1 MTKEEKNELLTRL
14 GSEDYEAY
22 MELRRQMDVLAA
34 DEKMDDA
41 QKAAFYAEIRDELVL
56 MRKRRDLMAKKLQAF
71 NELIDEVETRL
82 KETEQYDRKKKKKV
96 RILPPAPTNAQ
107 IDYREKQ
114 EAHFAQGM
122 TFYKLFWVFFIGCFA
137 GVVLETLYCLIQ
149 RGHYESRVGLIY
161 GPFNL
166 VYGIGA
172 LCLSGALYQF
182 RNRGRVFSF
191 VGGFVVGSVVEY
203 ACSWFQEVCFG
214 STSWDYSNMPYN
226 LNGRICL
233 LYSVFWGI
241 LGIFWIKDIYPRMAK
256 WILKIPNKVGKPL
269 TWALLVFMVFNSVM
283 TLFTSL
289 RWTARREGVEPRN
302 AFEAYI
308 DEHYPDER
316 MQKIFANAEFTEDR
330 EARMQDEQESQNN
343 FRKLEQL
350 SKELGQKTAETIEDA
365 IDTMKSDAGNR

>member
-1 MTKEEKNELLTRL
+1 MTREEKNELLTQL

-34 DEKMDDA
+34 DERMDDA

-56 MRKRRDLMAKKLQAF
+56 LRKRRDLMAKKLQAF

-82 KETEQYDRKKKKKV
+82 KETEQYDRRKKKKV

-137 GVVLETLYCLIQ
+137 GVVLETIYCLIQ

-233 LYSVFWGI
+233 LYSIFWGI

-256 WILKIPNKVGKPL
+256 WILKIPNKVGKPP
-269 TWALLVFMVFNSVM
+269 TWVLLVFMVFNSVM

-289 RWTARREGVEPRN
+289 RWTARREGIEPRN
-302 AFEAYI
+302 AFEAYL

-343 FRKLEQL
+343 FQKLEEL
-350 SKELGQKTAETIEDA
+350 SKELGQETTETIEDA
-365 IDTMKSDAGNR
+365 IDTIKSDAEK

>member
-1 MTKEEKNELLTRL
+1 MTREEKNELLTQL

-34 DEKMDDA
+34 DERMDDA
-41 QKAAFYAEIRDELVL
+41 QKAAFYAEIRDEMVL
-56 MRKRRDLMAKKLQAF
+56 LRKRRDLMAKKLQSF

-82 KETEQYDRKKKKKV
+82 KETEQYDRRKKKKV

-137 GVVLETLYCLIQ
+137 GVVLETIYCLIQ

-233 LYSVFWGI
+233 LYSIFWGI

-269 TWALLVFMVFNSVM
+269 TWVLLVFMVFNSVM

-289 RWTARREGVEPRN
+289 RWTARREGIEPRN
-302 AFEAYI
+302 AFEAYL

-343 FRKLEQL
+343 FQKLEEL

-365 IDTMKSDAGNR
+365 VDTIKSDAEK

>member
-1 MTKEEKNELLTRL
+1 MTQEEKNELMDRL
-14 GSEDYEAY
+14 GPQDYEAY

-34 DEKMDDA
+34 DERMDDA
-41 QKAAFYAEIRDELVL
+41 QKAAFYAQIREELIV
-56 MRKRRDLMAKKLQAF
+56 MRKQRDLLTRRLQAF
-71 NELIDEVETRL
+71 NDLIDEVETRL
-82 KETEQYDRKKKKKV
+82 KETEKYDRRKKKKL
-96 RILPPAPTNAQ
+96 RILPPPPTNAQ

-137 GVVLETLYCLIQ
+137 GVVLETIYCLIQ

-166 VYGIGA
+166 VYGVGA
-172 LCLSGALYQF
+172 LCLSGALYRF

-191 VGGFVVGSVVEY
+191 VGGFIVGSVVEY

-214 STSWDYSNMPYN
+214 STSWDYSSMPYN

-233 LYSVFWGI
+233 LYSIFWGI

-289 RWTARREGVEPRN
+289 RWSARRAGVPAGN
-302 AFEAYI
+302 AFEAYL

-330 EARMQDEQESQNN
+330 KARMHDEQESQNN
-343 FRKLEQL
+343 FQKLEEL
-350 SKELGQKTAETIEDA
+350 SHELGQKTAETIEDA
-365 IDTMKSDAGNR
+365 IDTLKSDAEK

>member
-1 MTKEEKNELLTRL
+1 MTQEEKNELMDRL
-14 GSEDYEAY
+14 GPQDYEAY

-34 DEKMDDA
+34 DERMDDA
-41 QKAAFYAEIRDELVL
+41 QKAAFYAQIREELIV
-56 MRKRRDLMAKKLQAF
+56 MRKQRDLLTRRLQAF
-71 NELIDEVETRL
+71 NDLIDEVETRL
-82 KETEQYDRKKKKKV
+82 KETEKYDRRKKKKL
-96 RILPPAPTNAQ
+96 RILPPPPTNAQ

-137 GVVLETLYCLIQ
+137 GVVLETIYCLIQ

-166 VYGIGA
+166 VYGVGA
-172 LCLSGALYQF
+172 LCLSGALYRF

-191 VGGFVVGSVVEY
+191 VGGFIVGSVVEY

-214 STSWDYSNMPYN
+214 STSWDYSSMPYN

-233 LYSVFWGI
+233 LYSIFWGI

-289 RWTARREGVEPRN
+289 RWSARRAGVPAGN
-302 AFEAYI
+302 AFEAYL

-330 EARMQDEQESQNN
+330 EARMHDEQESQNN
-343 FRKLEQL
+343 FQKLEEL
-350 SKELGQKTAETIEDA
+350 SHELGQKTAETIEDA
-365 IDTMKSDAGNR
+365 IDTLKTDAEK

>member
-1 MTKEEKNELLTRL
+1 MTQEEKNELMTQL
-14 GSEDYEAY
+14 GPGDYETY
-22 MELRRQMDVLAA
+22 MELRRQMDVLAS
-34 DEKMDDA
+34 DERMDDA
-41 QKAAFYAEIRDELVL
+41 QKAAFYAEIREELIV
-56 MRKRRDLMAKKLQAF
+56 MRKQRDLMTKKLQVF
-71 NELIDEVETRL
+71 NDLIDEVETRL
-82 KETEQYDRKKKKKV
+82 KETEKYDRKKKKKL

-137 GVVLETLYCLIQ
+137 GVVLETIYCLIQ

-172 LCLSGALYQF
+172 LCLSGALYRF

-191 VGGFVVGSVVEY
+191 VGGFIVGSVVEY

-233 LYSVFWGI
+233 LYSIFWGI

-269 TWALLVFMVFNSVM
+269 TWALLAFMVFNSVM

-289 RWTARREGVEPRN
+289 RWTARREGVPASN
-302 AFEAYI
+302 AFEAYL

-343 FRKLEQL
+343 FQKLEEL
-350 SKELGQKTAETIEDA
+350 SRELGQKTAETIEDA
-365 IDTMKSDAGNR
+365 IDTIKSDAEK

>member
-1 MTKEEKNELLTRL
+1 MTQEEKNELMMQL
-14 GSEDYEAY
+14 GPGDYETY
-22 MELRRQMDVLAA
+22 MELRRQMDVLAS
-34 DEKMDDA
+34 DERMDDA
-41 QKAAFYAEIRDELVL
+41 QKAAFYAEIREELIV
-56 MRKRRDLMAKKLQAF
+56 MRKQRDLMTKKLQVF
-71 NELIDEVETRL
+71 NDLIDEVETRL
-82 KETEQYDRKKKKKV
+82 KETEKYDRKKKKKL

-137 GVVLETLYCLIQ
+137 GVVLETIYCLIQ

-172 LCLSGALYQF
+172 LCLSGALYRF

-269 TWALLVFMVFNSVM
+269 TWALLAFMVFNSVM

-289 RWTARREGVEPRN
+289 RWTARREGVPASN
-302 AFEAYI
+302 AFEAYL

-343 FRKLEQL
+343 FQKLEEL

-365 IDTMKSDAGNR
+365 IDTIKSDAEK

>member
-1 MTKEEKNELLTRL
+1 MTQEEKNELMERL
-14 GSEDYEAY
+14 GPQDYEAY

-34 DEKMDDA
+34 DERMDDA
-41 QKAAFYAEIRDELVL
+41 QKAAFYAQIREELIV
-56 MRKRRDLMAKKLQAF
+56 MRRQRDLLTRRLQAF
-71 NELIDEVETRL
+71 NDLIDEVETRL
-82 KETEQYDRKKKKKV
+82 KETEKYDRRKKKKL
-96 RILPPAPTNAQ
+96 RILPPPPTNAQ
-107 IDYREKQ
+107 IDYRERQ

-137 GVVLETLYCLIQ
+137 GVVLETIYCLIQ

-233 LYSVFWGI
+233 LYSIFWGI

-289 RWTARREGVEPRN
+289 RWTARREGIEPRN
-302 AFEAYI
+302 AFEAYL

-343 FRKLEQL
+343 FQKLEEL

-365 IDTMKSDAGNR
+365 IDTMKSDAEK

>member
-1 MTKEEKNELLTRL
+1 MTREEKNELLTQL

-34 DEKMDDA
+34 DERMDDA

-82 KETEQYDRKKKKKV
+82 KETEQYDRRKKKKV

-137 GVVLETLYCLIQ
+137 GVVLETIYCLIQ

-191 VGGFVVGSVVEY
+191 VGGFIVGSVVEY

-233 LYSVFWGI
+233 LYSIFWGI

-269 TWALLVFMVFNSVM
+269 TWVLLVFMVFNSVM

-289 RWTARREGVEPRN
+289 RWTARREGIEPRN
-302 AFEAYI
+302 AFEAYL

-343 FRKLEQL
+343 FQKLEEL

-365 IDTMKSDAGNR
+365 IDTMKSDAEK

>member
-1 MTKEEKNELLTRL
+1 MTREEKNELLTQL

-34 DEKMDDA
+34 DERMDDA

-82 KETEQYDRKKKKKV
+82 KETEQYDRRKKKKV

-137 GVVLETLYCLIQ
+137 GVVLETIYCLIQ

-233 LYSVFWGI
+233 LYSIFWGI

-269 TWALLVFMVFNSVM
+269 TWVLLVFMVFNSVM

-289 RWTARREGVEPRN
+289 RWTARREGIEPRN
-302 AFEAYI
+302 AFEAYL

-343 FRKLEQL
+343 FQKLEEL
-350 SKELGQKTAETIEDA
+350 SKALGQKTAETIEDA
-365 IDTMKSDAGNR
+365 IDTMKSDAEK

>member
-1 MTKEEKNELLTRL
+1 MTQEEKNELMERL
-14 GSEDYEAY
+14 GPQDYEAY

-34 DEKMDDA
+34 DERMDDA
-41 QKAAFYAEIRDELVL
+41 QKAAFYAQIREELIV
-56 MRKRRDLMAKKLQAF
+56 MRRQRDLLTRRLQAF
-71 NELIDEVETRL
+71 NDLIDEVETRL
-82 KETEQYDRKKKKKV
+82 KETEKYDRRKKKKL
-96 RILPPAPTNAQ
+96 RILPPPPTNAQ
-107 IDYREKQ
+107 IDYRERQ

-137 GVVLETLYCLIQ
+137 GVVLETIYCLIQ

-233 LYSVFWGI
+233 LYSIFWGI

-269 TWALLVFMVFNSVM
+269 TWVLLVFMVFNSVM

-302 AFEAYI
+302 AFEAYL

-343 FRKLEQL
+343 FQKLEEL
-350 SKELGQKTAETIEDA
+350 SKELGQKTTETIEDA
-365 IDTMKSDAGNR
+365 IDTIKSDAEK

>member
-1 MTKEEKNELLTRL
+1 MTREEKNELLTQL

-34 DEKMDDA
+34 DERMDDA

-56 MRKRRDLMAKKLQAF
+56 LRKRRDLMAKKLQAF

-82 KETEQYDRKKKKKV
+82 KETEQYDRRKKKKV

-137 GVVLETLYCLIQ
+137 GVVLETIYCLIQ

-233 LYSVFWGI
+233 LYSIFWGI

-269 TWALLVFMVFNSVM
+269 TWVLLVFMVFNSVM

-302 AFEAYI
+302 AFEAYL

-343 FRKLEQL
+343 FQKLEEL
-350 SKELGQKTAETIEDA
+350 SQELGQKTTETIEDA
-365 IDTMKSDAGNR
+365 IDTIKSDAEK

>member
-1 MTKEEKNELLTRL
+1 MTQEEKNELMERL
-14 GSEDYEAY
+14 GPQDYEAY

-34 DEKMDDA
+34 DERMDDA
-41 QKAAFYAEIRDELVL
+41 QKAAFYAQIREELIV
-56 MRKRRDLMAKKLQAF
+56 MRRQRDLLTRRLQAF
-71 NELIDEVETRL
+71 NDLIDEVETRL
-82 KETEQYDRKKKKKV
+82 KETEKYDRRKKKKL
-96 RILPPAPTNAQ
+96 RLLPPPPTNAQ
-107 IDYREKQ
+107 IDYRERQ

-137 GVVLETLYCLIQ
+137 GVVLETIYCLIQ

-166 VYGIGA
+166 VYGVGA
-172 LCLSGALYQF
+172 LCLSGALYRF

-191 VGGFVVGSVVEY
+191 VGGFIVGSVVEY

-233 LYSVFWGI
+233 LYSIFWGI

-269 TWALLVFMVFNSVM
+269 TWVLLVFMVFNSVM

-289 RWTARREGVEPRN
+289 RWSARRAGVP
-302 AFEAYI
+302 
-308 DEHYPDER
+308 
-316 MQKIFANAEFTEDR
+316 
-330 EARMQDEQESQNN
+330 
-343 FRKLEQL
+343 
-350 SKELGQKTAETIEDA
+350 
-365 IDTMKSDAGNR
+365 AGNARRALPRRAHAEDLRQRGIYRGSRGAHARRAGIAE

>member
-1 MTKEEKNELLTRL
+1 MTREEKNELLTQL

-34 DEKMDDA
+34 DERMDDA

-56 MRKRRDLMAKKLQAF
+56 LRKRRDLMAKKLQAF

-82 KETEQYDRKKKKKV
+82 KETEQYDRRKKKKV

-137 GVVLETLYCLIQ
+137 GVVLETIYCLIQ

-233 LYSVFWGI
+233 LYSIFWGI

-269 TWALLVFMVFNSVM
+269 TWVLLVFMVFNSVM

-302 AFEAYI
+302 AFEASL
-308 DEHYPDER
+308 DEHYTDER

-343 FRKLEQL
+343 FQKLEEL
-350 SKELGQKTAETIEDA
+350 SKELGQKTTETIEDA
-365 IDTMKSDAGNR
+365 IDTMKSDAEK

>member
-1 MTKEEKNELLTRL
+1 MTREEKNELLTQL

-34 DEKMDDA
+34 DERMDDA

-56 MRKRRDLMAKKLQAF
+56 LRKRRDLMAKKLQAF

-82 KETEQYDRKKKKKV
+82 KETEQYDRRKKKKV

-137 GVVLETLYCLIQ
+137 GVVLETIYCLIQ

-233 LYSVFWGI
+233 LYSIFWGI

-269 TWALLVFMVFNSVM
+269 TWVLLVFMVFNSVM

-289 RWTARREGVEPRN
+289 RWTARREGVKPRN
-302 AFEAYI
+302 AFEAYL

-343 FRKLEQL
+343 FQKLEEL

-365 IDTMKSDAGNR
+365 VDTIKSDAEK

>member
-1 MTKEEKNELLTRL
+1 MTQEEKNELMMQL
-14 GSEDYEAY
+14 GPGDYETY
-22 MELRRQMDVLAA
+22 MELRRQMDVLAS
-34 DEKMDDA
+34 DERMDDA
-41 QKAAFYAEIRDELVL
+41 QKAAFYAEIREELIV
-56 MRKRRDLMAKKLQAF
+56 MRKQRDLMTKKLQVF
-71 NELIDEVETRL
+71 NDLIDEVETRL
-82 KETEQYDRKKKKKV
+82 KETEKYDRKKKKKL

-137 GVVLETLYCLIQ
+137 GVVLETIYCLIQ

-172 LCLSGALYQF
+172 LCLSGALYRF

-191 VGGFVVGSVVEY
+191 VGGFIVGSVVEY

-269 TWALLVFMVFNSVM
+269 TWALLAFMVFNSVM

-289 RWTARREGVEPRN
+289 RWTARREGVPASN
-302 AFEAYI
+302 AFEVYL

-343 FRKLEQL
+343 FQKLEEL
-350 SKELGQKTAETIEDA
+350 SRELGQKTAETIEDA
-365 IDTMKSDAGNR
+365 IDTIKSDAVK

>member
-1 MTKEEKNELLTRL
+1 MTREEKNELLTQL

-34 DEKMDDA
+34 DERMDDA

-56 MRKRRDLMAKKLQAF
+56 LRKRRDLMAKKLQAF

-82 KETEQYDRKKKKKV
+82 KETEQYDRRKKKKV

-114 EAHFAQGM
+114 EAHVAQGM
-122 TFYKLFWVFFIGCFA
+122 TSYKLFWVFFIGCFA
-137 GVVLETLYCLIQ
+137 GVVLETIYCLIQ

-233 LYSVFWGI
+233 LYSIFWGI

-269 TWALLVFMVFNSVM
+269 TWVLLVFMVFNSVM

-289 RWTARREGVEPRN
+289 RWTARREGVKPRN
-302 AFEAYI
+302 AFEAYL

-343 FRKLEQL
+343 FQKLEEL
-350 SKELGQKTAETIEDA
+350 SKELGQKTTETIEDA
-365 IDTMKSDAGNR
+365 IDTIKSDAEK

>member
-1 MTKEEKNELLTRL
+1 MTQEEKNELMERL
-14 GSEDYEAY
+14 GPQDYEAY

-34 DEKMDDA
+34 DERMDDA
-41 QKAAFYAEIRDELVL
+41 QKAAFYAQIREELIV
-56 MRKRRDLMAKKLQAF
+56 MRRQRDLLTRRLQAF
-71 NELIDEVETRL
+71 NDLIDEVETRL
-82 KETEQYDRKKKKKV
+82 KETEKYDRRKKKKL
-96 RILPPAPTNAQ
+96 RILPPPPTNAQ
-107 IDYREKQ
+107 IDYRERQ

-137 GVVLETLYCLIQ
+137 GVVLETIYCLIQ

-166 VYGIGA
+166 VYGVGA
-172 LCLSGALYQF
+172 LCLSGALYRF

-191 VGGFVVGSVVEY
+191 VGGFIVGSVVEY

-233 LYSVFWGI
+233 LYSIFWGI

-289 RWTARREGVEPRN
+289 RWSARRAGVPAGN
-302 AFEAYI
+302 AFEAYL

-330 EARMQDEQESQNN
+330 AARMHDEQESQDN
-343 FRKLEQL
+343 FQKLEEL
-350 SKELGQKTAETIEDA
+350 SREMGQKTAETIEDA
-365 IDTMKSDAGNR
+365 IDTIKSDAEK

>member
-1 MTKEEKNELLTRL
+1 MTREEKNELLTQL
-14 GSEDYEAY
+14 GPEDYEAY

-34 DEKMDDA
+34 DEQMDDA

-56 MRKRRDLMAKKLQAF
+56 LRKRRDLMAKKLQAF

-82 KETEQYDRKKKKKV
+82 KETEQYDRRKKKKV

-137 GVVLETLYCLIQ
+137 GVVLETIYCLIQ

-233 LYSVFWGI
+233 LYSIFWGI

-269 TWALLVFMVFNSVM
+269 TWVLLVFMVFNSVM

-302 AFEAYI
+302 AFEAYL

-343 FRKLEQL
+343 FQKLEEL

-365 IDTMKSDAGNR
+365 VDTIKSDAEK

>member
-1 MTKEEKNELLTRL
+1 MTQEEKNELMTQL
-14 GSEDYEAY
+14 GPGDYETY
-22 MELRRQMDVLAA
+22 MELRRQMDVLAS
-34 DEKMDDA
+34 DERMDDA
-41 QKAAFYAEIRDELVL
+41 QKAAFYAEIREELIV
-56 MRKRRDLMAKKLQAF
+56 MRKQRDLMTKKLQVF
-71 NELIDEVETRL
+71 NDLIDEVETRL
-82 KETEQYDRKKKKKV
+82 KETEKYDRKKKKKL

-137 GVVLETLYCLIQ
+137 GVVLETIYCLIQ

-172 LCLSGALYQF
+172 LCLSGALYRF

-269 TWALLVFMVFNSVM
+269 TWALLAFMVFNSVM

-289 RWTARREGVEPRN
+289 RWTARREGVPASN
-302 AFEAYI
+302 AFEAYL

-343 FRKLEQL
+343 FQKLEEL
-350 SKELGQKTAETIEDA
+350 SRELGQKTAETIEDA
-365 IDTMKSDAGNR
+365 IDTIKSDAEK

>member
-1 MTKEEKNELLTRL
+1 MTREEKNELLTQL

-34 DEKMDDA
+34 DERMDDA

-56 MRKRRDLMAKKLQAF
+56 LRKRRDLMAKKLQAF

-82 KETEQYDRKKKKKV
+82 KETEQYDRRKKKKV

-137 GVVLETLYCLIQ
+137 GVVLETIYCLIQ

-233 LYSVFWGI
+233 LYSIFWGI

-269 TWALLVFMVFNSVM
+269 TWVLLVFMVFNSVM

-289 RWTARREGVEPRN
+289 RWTARREGIEPRN
-302 AFEAYI
+302 AFEAYL

-343 FRKLEQL
+343 FQKLEEL
-350 SKELGQKTAETIEDA
+350 SKELGQKTTETIEDA
-365 IDTMKSDAGNR
+365 IDTIKSDAEK

>member
-1 MTKEEKNELLTRL
+1 MTREEKNELLTQL

-34 DEKMDDA
+34 DERMDDA

-56 MRKRRDLMAKKLQAF
+56 LRKRRDLMAKKLQAF

-82 KETEQYDRKKKKKV
+82 KETEQYDRRKKKKV

-137 GVVLETLYCLIQ
+137 GVVLETIYCLIQ

-191 VGGFVVGSVVEY
+191 VGGFIVGSVVEY

-233 LYSVFWGI
+233 LYSIFWGI

-269 TWALLVFMVFNSVM
+269 TWVLLVFMVFNSVM

-289 RWTARREGVEPRN
+289 RWTARREGIEPRN
-302 AFEAYI
+302 AFEAYL

-343 FRKLEQL
+343 FQKLEEL

-365 IDTMKSDAGNR
+365 IDTMKSDAEK

>member
-1 MTKEEKNELLTRL
+1 MTREEKNELLTQL

-34 DEKMDDA
+34 DERMDDA

-56 MRKRRDLMAKKLQAF
+56 LRKRRDLMAKKLQAF

-82 KETEQYDRKKKKKV
+82 KETEQYDRRKKKKV

-137 GVVLETLYCLIQ
+137 GVVLETIYCLIQ

-233 LYSVFWGI
+233 LYSIFWGI

-269 TWALLVFMVFNSVM
+269 TWVLLVFMVFNSVM

-289 RWTARREGVEPRN
+289 RWTARREGIEPRN
-302 AFEAYI
+302 AFEAYL

-343 FRKLEQL
+343 FQKLEEL
-350 SKELGQKTAETIEDA
+350 SKELGQKTTETIEDA
-365 IDTMKSDAGNR
+365 VDTMKSDAEK